1 MSIASIEGFTGTFTG
16 TREKFELYLGLIG
29 YRKVF
34 YTEGSMTR
42 TVFVTKLNDHECLF
56 LDIEEEVVS
65 IYRIDDIE
73 KAIELYTGTVEQ
85 FEELYKMTVNDDE
98 RETIPYAL
106 GFIKED

>member
-1 MSIASIEGFTGTFTG
+1 
-16 TREKFELYLGLIG
+16 
-29 YRKVF
+29 
-34 YTEGSMTR
+34 
-42 TVFVTKLNDHECLF
+42 VTKLNDSECLF

-85 FEELYKMTVNDDE
+85 FEALYKMTVNDDE

>member
-1 MSIASIEGFTGTFTG
+1 MSIASIEKFTG

-34 YTEGSMTR
+34 YTDCGVNR
-42 TVFVTKLNDHECLF
+42 TVFVTKLNDSECLF
-56 LDIEEEVVS
+56 LNIEEEIVS

-98 RETIPYAL
+98 RETISYAL
-106 GFIKED
+106 GFIEEV

>member
-1 MSIASIEGFTGTFTG
+1 MSISGVEKFTG

-34 YTEGSMTR
+34 YTESGMDR
-42 TVFVTKLNDHECLF
+42 TVFVTKLNNDGCLF

-85 FEELYKMTVNDDE
+85 FEELYK
-98 RETIPYAL
+98 
-106 GFIKED
+106 